1 MSPPE
6 LTGMTTAEELRREF
20 VAAFE
25 DAEYPVTGQMDL
37 VPALPDGPRTTFG
50 EGDLKFSVMELAS
63 KLSTHADFPYED
75 VESLVDDVMDALR
88 EEGEL

>member
-1 MSPPE
+1 
-6 LTGMTTAEELRREF
+6 MTVEEDLRAEF

-37 VPALPDGPRTTFG
+37 VPALPKGPRTTFEAG
-50 EGDLKFSVMELAS
+50 ERSFSVMELAT
-63 KLSTHADFPYED
+63 KLGAHADFPYDD
-75 VESLVDDVMDALR
+75 VDSLVDDIMAALR